1 MATDHTP
8 PGKGLAR
15 GPWRCHSSRLVYEN
29 PWIRLHHDTVSTP
42 AGTPGIYGRIHF
54 RNKAIGIIPIDG
66 DNHTWLVRQHRYT
79 LGEDS
84 WEIPEGGSPE
94 GENGLDTAKR
104 ELEEETGL
112 TAGDWELLMHLHT
125 SNSVTDEEAFIYIAR
140 DLSPGTMAPE
150 ATEDITT
157 RRVPLV
163 EAVQMVMDGRITDAM
178 SVAGLLKAGWL
189 FGVKP

>member
-1 MATDHTP
+1 MAKPIQLTP
-8 PGKGLAR
+8 ADLPR
-15 GPWRCHSSRLVYEN
+15 GPWRCRSTRLVYDN
-29 PWIRLHHDTVSTP
+29 PWIRVHHDAVTTP
-42 AGTPGIYGRIHF
+42 AGTEGIYGRIHF
-54 RNKAIGIIPIDG
+54 RNKAIGIIPLDD

-84 WEIPEGGSPE
+84 WEIPEGGSPA
-94 GENGLDTAKR
+94 GENLLDTAKR

-112 TAGDWELLMHLHT
+112 KASDWELLMRLHT

-140 DLSPGTMAPE
+140 ELSQGTMALE
-150 ATEDITT
+150 STEDIVTQ
-157 RRVPLV
+157 RVPLA

-178 SVAGLLKAGWL
+178 SVAGLLKAGWM